1 MSPRDDGW
9 MDEEEAGPVARPY
22 MVTGGRTRPL
32 GERNFGLID
41 TVVAT
46 GAAPHRAFSPGPEHQ
61 RILDLCQRPLAVAEL
76 SAAMKLPLGVVS
88 VLLGDLLY
96 EDLINVFRHAQGVT
110 DRGLLQ
116 KVLNGLNAI

>member
-9 MDEEEAGPVARPY
+9 ADEEAGPVARPY
-22 MVTGGRTRPL
+22 MVTGGRTRPV

-41 TVVAT
+41 IVVAT
-46 GAAPHRAFSPGPEHQ
+46 GSEPHRAFSPGPEH
-61 RILDLCQRPLAVAEL
+61 RHILDLCQRPLAVAEL

-96 EDLINVFRHAQGVT
+96 EDLINVFRQAQMVT

-116 KVLNGLNAI
+116 KVLDGLNAI